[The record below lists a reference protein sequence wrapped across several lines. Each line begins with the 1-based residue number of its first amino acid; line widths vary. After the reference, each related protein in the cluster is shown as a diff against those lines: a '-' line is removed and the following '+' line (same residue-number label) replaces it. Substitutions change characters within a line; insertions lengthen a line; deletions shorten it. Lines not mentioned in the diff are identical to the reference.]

1 MRSRSC
7 LRDGSRRNRD
17 GLTAVGLPAV
27 ALLAAALVVLG
38 ASSSPGQA
46 VELSV
51 TTRASS
57 LVAHVVFHWDRMM
70 ELASSLRAGMESRI
84 TFTVR
89 LYERRKGILPFTGDH
104 LLTERSVSRSA
115 FWDFLDGRY
124 VVESENGA
132 RLSYADTDDLLQG
145 FLTLADLALSDLP
158 PEAHPLVYVTARAHF
173 EPVRLMPPLT
183 LVSLVGRAATS
194 TTPWVRR
201 DAP

>member
-17 GLTAVGLPAV
+17 ALPAV
-27 ALLAAALVVLG
+27 ALLAAALIVLG
-38 ASSSPGQA
+38 ASSSPGQT
-46 VELSV
+46 VDLSV
-51 TTRASS
+51 TTRASFI
-57 LVAHVVFHWDRMM
+57 VARVSFRWDRMP

-89 LYERRKGILPFTGDH
+89 LYAKRKRILPFTGDR
-104 LLTERSVSRSA
+104 LLVERSVSRSA

-132 RLSYADTDDLLQG
+132 RLSYAGTEELLQG
-145 FLTLADLALSDLP
+145 FLTLADLVLSDVP
-158 PEAHPLVYVTARAHF
+158 PETHPPVYITARAQF

-183 LVSLVGRAATS
+183 LVSLMGRAATS

>member
-17 GLTAVGLPAV
+17 GIPAV
-27 ALLAAALVVLG
+27 ALLATALFVLS
-38 ASSSPGQA
+38 ASSSSGQT
-46 VELSV
+46 VDLSV
-51 TTRASS
+51 AARASF
-57 LVAHVVFHWDRMM
+57 LVAHVSFRWDRMP

-104 LLTERSVSRSA
+104 LLTERNVSRSA

-124 VVESENGA
+124 IVESEKGA
-132 RLSYADTDDLLQG
+132 RLSYAGTEELLQG
-145 FLTLADLALSDLP
+145 FLTLADLILSDLP
-158 PEAHPLVYVTARAHF
+158 PEAHPPVYVTARAHF